1 MRPIAVCQTA
11 HLLLTHRHRGQAP
24 SHICFVL
31 SAVLIEYNAIP
42 LKIVNENRYQS
53 LISWYTIAPQSL
65 ARMPPHLAH
74 SLGSSFMRR
83 TLVCICVL
91 QAFSPFTWAEALPAD
106 KASVELQATSI
117 TGTADYETAQGPV
130 KGYLATRSASAT
142 RTDTAIHETPQ
153 SISVVTKDAVEDI
166 GATRLQDALDYAGG
180 VGRANNFGGQGLT
193 TFTVRGFTT
202 GEFYRNG
209 FPINRGYPNTPDANT
224 IERLEVLRGPA
235 TMLYGRGDPGGT
247 FNVVSKQPLA
257 EPTVTLGSQLDDQ
270 GMQRATLDASGPL
283 DEQGRLAYRLNVVGE
298 GGDTFR
304 DHVETERYGVTPV
317 ITWQASDD
325 TKVIF
330 EGDFMRNNHPLDR
343 GLTRF
348 ANQKGTASRDTFWGD
363 KDVGKLHNDNSVA
376 QLRFEHLL
384 NDNWTLGGGF
394 QYLDGTLQGNGI
406 EANSLAA
413 DGHTLNRN
421 FNYRKLEWTD
431 KDTQLNLTGHFST
444 GGFDHTLLTGVEFE
458 DYDYKSI
465 IQRSSASYT
474 SDIFNPVYGKP
485 RPALTSTP
493 THDTENLKTYSAFV
507 QDQVALTERLKVL
520 AGARFER
527 FEHEYKSYVTGVKPW
542 NASDNAVTPRVG
554 VTYDLT
560 DTVAV
565 YADAARSFKP
575 NTGASLQGGGF
586 DPEKGKS
593 YEMGLKWQGFDR
605 QLSVDAAIYQI
616 DKKNVLT
623 NDPADPTGIS
633 KVAAGQVRSRGL
645 DLNVAGNLTP
655 EWRVI
660 GGYAYVDAKVTKD
673 NTIRVGSHLANI
685 PRNSFSLL
693 NVYEFQD
700 GALKGLGLGAGT
712 KYVDER
718 VGQTSN
724 TAFTMDGYT
733 VVDLLSYYKVNE
745 KVRLNLDVKNL
756 FNRDFEEGAFGN
768 FYAYPGEPRTVQV
781 GIAYTL

>member
-1 MRPIAVCQTA
+1 
-11 HLLLTHRHRGQAP
+11 
-24 SHICFVL
+24 
-31 SAVLIEYNAIP
+31 
-42 LKIVNENRYQS
+42 
-53 LISWYTIAPQSL
+53 
-65 ARMPPHLAH
+65 
-74 SLGSSFMRR
+74 MRR
-83 TLVCICVL
+83 TLISLCVL
-91 QAFSPFTWAEALPAD
+91 QAFSPFTWAQEVTTPS
-106 KASVELQATSI
+106 ASLELQATTV
-117 TGTADYETAQGPV
+117 TGEGDYETAQGPV
-130 KGYLATRSASAT
+130 KGYHATRSASAT
-142 RTDTAIHETPQ
+142 RTDTSIHETPQ
-153 SISVVTKDAVEDI
+153 SISVVSKDVVEDL

-209 FPINRGYPNTPDANT
+209 FPINRGYPNMPDANT

-257 EPTVTLGSQLDDQ
+257 ERTVTLGSQLNDQ
-270 GMQRATLDASGPL
+270 GMQRGTLDASGPL
-283 DEQGRLAYRLNVVGE
+283 DEEGRLAYRLNVVGE

-304 DHVETERYGVTPV
+304 DHVSTERYGVTPV
-317 ITWQASDD
+317 LTWQASDD

-348 ANQKGTASRDTFWGD
+348 ANQAGTPSRDTFWGD
-363 KDVGKLHNDNSVA
+363 KDVGKLHNDNNMA
-376 QLRFEHLL
+376 QLRFEHML
-384 NDNWTLGGGF
+384 NDSWTLGGGF
-394 QYLDGTLQGNGI
+394 QWLDGTLQGNAI
-406 EANSLAA
+406 EANGPGSLSA
-413 DGHTLNRN
+413 DGRTLQRN

-431 KDTQLNLTGHFST
+431 KDYQLNLTGHFST
-444 GGFDHTLLTGVEFE
+444 GGFDHTLLTGIEYE
-458 DYDYKSI
+458 DYDYQSI
-465 IQRSSASYT
+465 IQRSSAAAGTYPI
-474 SDIFNPVYGKP
+474 DIFNPVYGQT
-485 RPALTSTP
+485 RPPLTRTP
-493 THDTENLKTYSAFV
+493 THDKENLKTYAAFV

-527 FEHEYKSYVTGVKPW
+527 FEHDYESYVTGVKPW
-542 NASDNAVTPRVG
+542 QAADNAVTPRLG
-554 VTYDLT
+554 VIYDLT

-575 NTGASLQGGGF
+575 NTGASREGGGF
-586 DPEKGKS
+586 APEKGKS
-593 YEMGLKWQGFDR
+593 YEMGIKWEALDR

-616 DKKNVLT
+616 EKKNVLT
-623 NDPADPTGIS
+623 TDPVDSTFS
-633 KVAAGQVRSRGL
+633 VAAGQVRSRGF

-660 GGYAYVDAKVTKD
+660 GGYAYVDAEVTRD
-673 NTIRVGSHLANI
+673 NTLRSGTRLLNI

-700 GALKGLGLGAGT
+700 GALKGLGLGAGG

-718 VGQTSN
+718 AGQTANS
-724 TAFTMDGYT
+724 AFSMGAYT
-733 VVDLLSYYKVNE
+733 VVDLLSYYKVND
-745 KVRLNLDVKNL
+745 KIRLNLDVKSL
-756 FNRDFEEGAFGN
+756 FNREYEEGAFGN
-768 FYAYPGEPRTVQV
+768 IYAYPGAPRTVQV

>member
-1 MRPIAVCQTA
+1 
-11 HLLLTHRHRGQAP
+11 
-24 SHICFVL
+24 
-31 SAVLIEYNAIP
+31 
-42 LKIVNENRYQS
+42 
-53 LISWYTIAPQSL
+53 
-65 ARMPPHLAH
+65 
-74 SLGSSFMRR
+74 MRR
-83 TLVCICVL
+83 TLISLCVL
-91 QAFSPFTWAEALPAD
+91 QAFSPFTWAQEVTTPS
-106 KASVELQATSI
+106 ASLELQATTV
-117 TGTADYETAQGPV
+117 TGEGDYETAQGPV
-130 KGYLATRSASAT
+130 KGYHATRSASAT

-153 SISVVTKDAVEDI
+153 SISVVSKDVVEDL

-209 FPINRGYPNTPDANT
+209 FPINRGYPNMPDANT

-257 EPTVTLGSQLDDQ
+257 ERTVTLGSQLNDQ
-270 GMQRATLDASGPL
+270 GMQRGTLDASGPL
-283 DEQGRLAYRLNVVGE
+283 DEEGRLAYRLNVVGE

-304 DHVETERYGVTPV
+304 DHVSTERYGVTPV
-317 ITWQASDD
+317 LTWQASDD

-348 ANQKGTASRDTFWGD
+348 ANQAGTPSRDTFWGD
-363 KDVGKLHNDNSVA
+363 KDVGKLHNDNNMA
-376 QLRFEHLL
+376 QLRFEHML
-384 NDNWTLGGGF
+384 NDSWTLGGGF
-394 QYLDGTLQGNGI
+394 QWLDGTLQGNAI
-406 EANSLAA
+406 EANGPGSLSA
-413 DGHTLNRN
+413 DGRTLQRN

-431 KDTQLNLTGHFST
+431 KDYQLNLTGHFST
-444 GGFDHTLLTGVEFE
+444 GGLDHTLLTGIEYE
-458 DYDYKSI
+458 DYDYQSI
-465 IQRSSASYT
+465 IQRSSAAAGTYPI
-474 SDIFNPVYGKP
+474 DIFNPVYGQI
-485 RPALTSTP
+485 RPPLTRTP
-493 THDTENLKTYSAFV
+493 THDKENLKTYAAFV

-527 FEHEYKSYVTGVKPW
+527 FEHDYESYVTGVKPW
-542 NASDNAVTPRVG
+542 QAADNAVTPRLG
-554 VTYDLT
+554 VIYDLT

-575 NTGASLQGGGF
+575 NTGASREGGGF
-586 DPEKGKS
+586 APEKGKS
-593 YEMGLKWQGFDR
+593 YEVGIKWEALDR
-605 QLSVDAAIYQI
+605 QLSVDAAVYQI
-616 DKKNVLT
+616 EKKNVLT
-623 NDPADPTGIS
+623 TDPVDSTFS
-633 KVAAGQVRSRGL
+633 VAAGQVRSRGF

-660 GGYAYVDAKVTKD
+660 GGYAYVDAEVTRD
-673 NTIRVGSHLANI
+673 NTLRSGTRLLNI

-700 GALKGLGLGAGT
+700 GALKGLGLGAGG

-718 VGQTSN
+718 AGQTANS
-724 TAFTMDGYT
+724 AFSMGAYT
-733 VVDLLSYYKVNE
+733 VVDLLSYYKVND
-745 KVRLNLDVKNL
+745 KIRLNLDVKNL
-756 FNRDFEEGAFGN
+756 FNREYEEGAFGN
-768 FYAYPGEPRTVQV
+768 IYAYPGAPRTVQV

>member
-1 MRPIAVCQTA
+1 
-11 HLLLTHRHRGQAP
+11 
-24 SHICFVL
+24 
-31 SAVLIEYNAIP
+31 
-42 LKIVNENRYQS
+42 
-53 LISWYTIAPQSL
+53 
-65 ARMPPHLAH
+65 
-74 SLGSSFMRR
+74 MRR
-83 TLVCICVL
+83 TLISICVL
-91 QAFSPFTWAEALPAD
+91 QAFSPFAWAEQAPAEN
-106 KASVELQATSI
+106 ASIELQATNV
-117 TGTADYETAQGPV
+117 TATADLESAQGPV
-130 KGYLATRSASAT
+130 QGYHATRSASAT

-153 SISVVTKDAVEDI
+153 SISVVSKDVVEDL

-209 FPINRGYPNTPDANT
+209 FPINRGYPNMPDANT

-257 EPTVTLGSQLDDQ
+257 ERTVTLGSQLNDQ
-270 GMQRATLDASGPL
+270 GMKRGTLDASGPL
-283 DEQGRLAYRLNVVGE
+283 DEEGRLAYRLNVVGE

-317 ITWQASDD
+317 ITWQATDD
-325 TKVIF
+325 TKVTF

-348 ANQKGTASRDTFWGD
+348 PNQRGTPSRDTFWGD
-363 KDVGKLHNDNSVA
+363 KDAGKLHNDNNMA
-376 QLRFEHLL
+376 QLRFEHVL

-394 QYLDGTLQGNGI
+394 QWLDGSLKGNAI
-406 EANSLAA
+406 EANGPGSLGA
-413 DGHTLNRN
+413 DGRTLQRN

-431 KDTQLNLTGHFST
+431 KDYQLNLTGHFST
-444 GGFDHTLLTGVEFE
+444 GGFDHTLLTGIEYE

-465 IQRSSASYT
+465 IQRSSAAAGTYPI
-474 SDIFNPVYGKP
+474 DIFDPVYGQP
-485 RPALTSTP
+485 RPALTRTP
-493 THDTENLKTYSAFV
+493 THDKENLKTYAAFV

-527 FEHEYKSYVTGVKPW
+527 FEHDYQNYVGKSW
-542 NASDNAVTPRVG
+542 QAADNAVTPRVG
-554 VTYDLT
+554 GIYDLT

-575 NTGASLQGGGF
+575 NTGASREGGGF
-586 DPEKGKS
+586 APEKGKS
-593 YEMGLKWQGFDR
+593 YEMGIKWEALDR

-616 DKKNVLT
+616 EKKNVLT
-623 NDPADPTGIS
+623 TDPVDNTFS
-633 KVAAGQVRSRGL
+633 VAAGQVRSRGF

-660 GGYAYVDAKVTKD
+660 GGYAYVDAEVTRD
-673 NTIRVGSHLANI
+673 NTLRSGTRLMNI

-700 GALKGLGLGAGT
+700 GALKGLGLGAGG
-712 KYVDER
+712 KYVDQR
-718 VGQTSN
+718 AGQTAN
-724 TAFTMDGYT
+724 TAFSMDAYT
-733 VVDLLSYYKVNE
+733 VVDLLGYYKVNE
-745 KVRLNLDVKNL
+745 RVRLNLDVKNL
-756 FNRDFEEGAFGN
+756 FNREYEEGAFGN
-768 FYAYPGEPRTVQV
+768 IYAYPGAPRTVQV

>member
-1 MRPIAVCQTA
+1 
-11 HLLLTHRHRGQAP
+11 
-24 SHICFVL
+24 
-31 SAVLIEYNAIP
+31 
-42 LKIVNENRYQS
+42 
-53 LISWYTIAPQSL
+53 
-65 ARMPPHLAH
+65 
-74 SLGSSFMRR
+74 MRR
-83 TLVCICVL
+83 TLISICVL
-91 QAFSPFTWAEALPAD
+91 QAFSPFAWAEQAPAEN
-106 KASVELQATSI
+106 ASIELQATNV
-117 TGTADYETAQGPV
+117 TATADLESAQGPV
-130 KGYLATRSASAT
+130 QGYHATRSASAT

-153 SISVVTKDAVEDI
+153 SISVVSKDVVEDL

-209 FPINRGYPNTPDANT
+209 FPINRGYPNMPDANT

-257 EPTVTLGSQLDDQ
+257 ERTVTLGSQLNDQ
-270 GMQRATLDASGPL
+270 GMKRGTLDASGPL
-283 DEQGRLAYRLNVVGE
+283 DEEGRLAYRLNVVGE

-317 ITWQASDD
+317 ITWQATDD
-325 TKVIF
+325 TKVTF

-348 ANQKGTASRDTFWGD
+348 PNQRGTPSRDTFWGD
-363 KDVGKLHNDNSVA
+363 KDAGKLHNDNNMA
-376 QLRFEHLL
+376 QLRFEHVL

-394 QYLDGTLQGNGI
+394 QWLDGSLKGNAI
-406 EANSLAA
+406 EANGPGSLGA
-413 DGHTLNRN
+413 DGRTLQRN

-431 KDTQLNLTGHFST
+431 KDYQLNLTGHFST
-444 GGFDHTLLTGVEFE
+444 GGFDHTLLTGIEYE

-465 IQRSSASYT
+465 IQRSSAAAGTYPI
-474 SDIFNPVYGKP
+474 DIFDPVYGQT
-485 RPALTSTP
+485 RPALTRTP
-493 THDTENLKTYSAFV
+493 THDKENLKTYAAFV

-527 FEHEYKSYVTGVKPW
+527 FEHDYQNYVGKSW
-542 NASDNAVTPRVG
+542 QAADNAVTPRVG
-554 VTYDLT
+554 VIYDLT

-575 NTGASLQGGGF
+575 NTGASREGGGF
-586 DPEKGKS
+586 APEKGKS
-593 YEMGLKWQGFDR
+593 YEMGIKWEALDR

-616 DKKNVLT
+616 EKKNVLT
-623 NDPADPTGIS
+623 TDPVDNTFS
-633 KVAAGQVRSRGL
+633 VAAGQVRSRGF

-660 GGYAYVDAKVTKD
+660 GGYAYVDAEVTRD
-673 NTIRVGSHLANI
+673 NTLRSGTRLMNI

-700 GALKGLGLGAGT
+700 GALKGLGLGAGG
-712 KYVDER
+712 KYVDQR
-718 VGQTSN
+718 AGQTAN
-724 TAFTMDGYT
+724 TAFSMDAYT
-733 VVDLLSYYKVNE
+733 VVDLLGYYKVNE
-745 KVRLNLDVKNL
+745 RVRLNLDVKNL
-756 FNRDFEEGAFGN
+756 FNREYEEGAFGN
-768 FYAYPGEPRTVQV
+768 IYAYPGAPRTVQV

>member
-1 MRPIAVCQTA
+1 
-11 HLLLTHRHRGQAP
+11 
-24 SHICFVL
+24 
-31 SAVLIEYNAIP
+31 
-42 LKIVNENRYQS
+42 
-53 LISWYTIAPQSL
+53 
-65 ARMPPHLAH
+65 
-74 SLGSSFMRR
+74 MRR
-83 TLVCICVL
+83 TLISICVL
-91 QAFSPFTWAEALPAD
+91 QAFFPFAWAEQMPAENP
-106 KASVELQATSI
+106 SIELQATNV
-117 TGTADYETAQGPV
+117 TATADLESAQGPV
-130 KGYLATRSASAT
+130 QGYHATRSASAT

-153 SISVVTKDAVEDI
+153 SISVVSKDVVEDL

-209 FPINRGYPNTPDANT
+209 FPINRGYPNMPDANT

-257 EPTVTLGSQLDDQ
+257 ERTVTLGSQLNDQ
-270 GMQRATLDASGPL
+270 GMKRGTLDASGPL
-283 DEQGRLAYRLNVVGE
+283 DEEGRLAYRLNVVGE

-317 ITWQASDD
+317 ITWQATDD
-325 TKVIF
+325 TKVTF

-348 ANQKGTASRDTFWGD
+348 PNQRGTPSRDTFWGD
-363 KDVGKLHNDNSVA
+363 KDAGKLHNDNNMA
-376 QLRFEHLL
+376 QLRFEHALS
-384 NDNWTLGGGF
+384 DNWTLGGGF
-394 QYLDGTLQGNGI
+394 QWLDGSLKGNAI
-406 EANSLAA
+406 EANGPGSLGA
-413 DGHTLNRN
+413 DGRTLQRN

-431 KDTQLNLTGHFST
+431 KDYQLNLTGHFST
-444 GGFDHTLLTGVEFE
+444 GGFDHTLLTGIEYE

-465 IQRSSASYT
+465 IQRSSAAAGTYPI
-474 SDIFNPVYGKP
+474 DIFDPVYGQP
-485 RPALTSTP
+485 RPALTRTP
-493 THDTENLKTYSAFV
+493 THDKENLKTYAAFV

-527 FEHEYKSYVTGVKPW
+527 FEHDYQNYVGKSW
-542 NASDNAVTPRVG
+542 QAADNAVTPRVG
-554 VTYDLT
+554 VIYDLT
-560 DTVAV
+560 DTLAV

-575 NTGASLQGGGF
+575 NTGASREGGGF
-586 DPEKGKS
+586 APEKGKS
-593 YEMGLKWQGFDR
+593 YEMGIKWEALDR

-616 DKKNVLT
+616 EKKNVLT
-623 NDPADPTGIS
+623 TDPVDNTFS
-633 KVAAGQVRSRGL
+633 VAAGQVRSRGF

-660 GGYAYVDAKVTKD
+660 GGYAYVDAEVTRD
-673 NTIRVGSHLANI
+673 NTLRSGTRLMNI

-700 GALKGLGLGAGT
+700 GALKGLGLGAGG
-712 KYVDER
+712 KYVDQR
-718 VGQTSN
+718 AGQTAN
-724 TAFTMDGYT
+724 TAFSMDAYT
-733 VVDLLSYYKVNE
+733 VVDLLGYYKVNE
-745 KVRLNLDVKNL
+745 HVRLNLDVKNL
-756 FNRDFEEGAFGN
+756 FNREYEEGAFGN
-768 FYAYPGEPRTVQV
+768 IYAYPGAPRTVQV

>member
-1 MRPIAVCQTA
+1 
-11 HLLLTHRHRGQAP
+11 
-24 SHICFVL
+24 
-31 SAVLIEYNAIP
+31 
-42 LKIVNENRYQS
+42 
-53 LISWYTIAPQSL
+53 
-65 ARMPPHLAH
+65 
-74 SLGSSFMRR
+74 MRR
-83 TLVCICVL
+83 TLISICVL
-91 QAFSPFTWAEALPAD
+91 QAFSPFAWAEQVPAES
-106 KASVELQATSI
+106 ASIELQATNV
-117 TGTADYETAQGPV
+117 TATADLESAQGPV
-130 KGYLATRSASAT
+130 QGYHATRSASAT

-153 SISVVTKDAVEDI
+153 SISVVSKDVVEDL

-209 FPINRGYPNTPDANT
+209 FPINRGYPNMPDANT

-257 EPTVTLGSQLDDQ
+257 ERTVTLGSQLNDQ
-270 GMQRATLDASGPL
+270 GMKRGTLDASGPL
-283 DEQGRLAYRLNVVGE
+283 DEEGRLAYRLNVVGE

-317 ITWQASDD
+317 ITWQATDD
-325 TKVIF
+325 TKVTF

-348 ANQKGTASRDTFWGD
+348 PNQRGTPSRDTFWGD
-363 KDVGKLHNDNSVA
+363 KDAGKLHNDNNMA
-376 QLRFEHLL
+376 QLRFEHALS
-384 NDNWTLGGGF
+384 DNWTLGGGF
-394 QYLDGTLQGNGI
+394 QWLDGSLKGNAI
-406 EANSLAA
+406 EANGPGSLGA
-413 DGHTLNRN
+413 DGRTLQRN

-431 KDTQLNLTGHFST
+431 KDYQLNLTGHFST
-444 GGFDHTLLTGVEFE
+444 GGFDHTLLTGIEYE

-465 IQRSSASYT
+465 IQRSSAAAGTYPI
-474 SDIFNPVYGKP
+474 DIFDPVYGQP
-485 RPALTSTP
+485 RPALTRTP
-493 THDTENLKTYSAFV
+493 THDKENLKTYAAFV

-527 FEHEYKSYVTGVKPW
+527 FEHDYQNYVGKSW
-542 NASDNAVTPRVG
+542 QAADNAVTPRVG
-554 VTYDLT
+554 VIYDLT

-575 NTGASLQGGGF
+575 NTGASREGGGF
-586 DPEKGKS
+586 APEKGKS
-593 YEMGLKWQGFDR
+593 YEMGIKWEALDR

-616 DKKNVLT
+616 EKKNVLT
-623 NDPADPTGIS
+623 TDPVDNTFS
-633 KVAAGQVRSRGL
+633 VAAGQVRSRGF

-660 GGYAYVDAKVTKD
+660 GGYAYVDAEVTRD
-673 NTIRVGSHLANI
+673 NTLRSGTRLMNI

-700 GALKGLGLGAGT
+700 GALKGLGLGAGG
-712 KYVDER
+712 KYVDQR
-718 VGQTSN
+718 AGQTAN
-724 TAFTMDGYT
+724 TAFSMDAYT
-733 VVDLLSYYKVNE
+733 VVDLLGYYKVNE
-745 KVRLNLDVKNL
+745 RVRLNLDVKNL
-756 FNRDFEEGAFGN
+756 FNREYEEGAFGN
-768 FYAYPGEPRTVQV
+768 IYAYPGAPRTVQV

>member
-1 MRPIAVCQTA
+1 
-11 HLLLTHRHRGQAP
+11 
-24 SHICFVL
+24 
-31 SAVLIEYNAIP
+31 
-42 LKIVNENRYQS
+42 
-53 LISWYTIAPQSL
+53 
-65 ARMPPHLAH
+65 
-74 SLGSSFMRR
+74 MRR
-83 TLVCICVL
+83 TLISICVL
-91 QAFSPFTWAEALPAD
+91 QAFSPFAWAEQVPAEN
-106 KASVELQATSI
+106 ASIELQATNV
-117 TGTADYETAQGPV
+117 TATADLESAQGPV
-130 KGYLATRSASAT
+130 QGYHATRSASAT

-153 SISVVTKDAVEDI
+153 SISVVSKDVVEDL

-209 FPINRGYPNTPDANT
+209 FPINRGYPNMPDANT

-257 EPTVTLGSQLDDQ
+257 ERTVTLGSQLNDQ
-270 GMQRATLDASGPL
+270 GMKRGTLDASGPL
-283 DEQGRLAYRLNVVGE
+283 DEEGRLAYRLNVVGE

-317 ITWQASDD
+317 ITWQATDD
-325 TKVIF
+325 TKVTF

-348 ANQKGTASRDTFWGD
+348 PNQRGTPSRDTFWGD
-363 KDVGKLHNDNSVA
+363 KDAGKLHNDNNMA
-376 QLRFEHLL
+376 QLRFEHALS
-384 NDNWTLGGGF
+384 DNWTLGGGF
-394 QYLDGTLQGNGI
+394 QWLDGSLKGNAI
-406 EANSLAA
+406 EANGPGSLGA
-413 DGHTLNRN
+413 DGRTLQRN

-431 KDTQLNLTGHFST
+431 KDYQLNLTGHFST
-444 GGFDHTLLTGVEFE
+444 GGFDHTLLTGIEYE

-465 IQRSSASYT
+465 IQRSSAAAGTYPI
-474 SDIFNPVYGKP
+474 DIFDPVYGQP
-485 RPALTSTP
+485 RPALTRTP
-493 THDTENLKTYSAFV
+493 THDKENLKTYAAFV

-527 FEHEYKSYVTGVKPW
+527 FEHDYQNYVGKSW
-542 NASDNAVTPRVG
+542 QAADNAVTPRVG
-554 VTYDLT
+554 VIYDLT

-575 NTGASLQGGGF
+575 NTGASREGGGF
-586 DPEKGKS
+586 APEKGKS
-593 YEMGLKWQGFDR
+593 YEMGIKWEALDR

-616 DKKNVLT
+616 EKKNVLT
-623 NDPADPTGIS
+623 TDPVDNTFS
-633 KVAAGQVRSRGL
+633 VAAGQVRSRGF

-660 GGYAYVDAKVTKD
+660 GGYAYVDAEVTRD
-673 NTIRVGSHLANI
+673 NTLRSGTRLMNI

-700 GALKGLGLGAGT
+700 GALKGLGLGAGG
-712 KYVDER
+712 KYVDQR
-718 VGQTSN
+718 AGQTAN
-724 TAFTMDGYT
+724 TAFSMDAYT
-733 VVDLLSYYKVNE
+733 VVDLLGYYKVNE
-745 KVRLNLDVKNL
+745 HVRLNLDVKNL
-756 FNRDFEEGAFGN
+756 FNREYEEGAFGN
-768 FYAYPGEPRTVQV
+768 IYAYPGAPRTVQV

>member
-1 MRPIAVCQTA
+1 
-11 HLLLTHRHRGQAP
+11 
-24 SHICFVL
+24 
-31 SAVLIEYNAIP
+31 
-42 LKIVNENRYQS
+42 
-53 LISWYTIAPQSL
+53 
-65 ARMPPHLAH
+65 
-74 SLGSSFMRR
+74 MRR
-83 TLVCICVL
+83 TLISICVL
-91 QAFSPFTWAEALPAD
+91 QAFSPFAWAEQAPAEN
-106 KASVELQATSI
+106 ASIELQATNV
-117 TGTADYETAQGPV
+117 TATADLESAQGPV
-130 KGYLATRSASAT
+130 QGYHATRSASAT

-153 SISVVTKDAVEDI
+153 SISVVSKDVVEDL

-209 FPINRGYPNTPDANT
+209 FPINRGYPNMPDANT

-257 EPTVTLGSQLDDQ
+257 ERTVTLGSQLNDQ
-270 GMQRATLDASGPL
+270 GMKRGTLDASGPL
-283 DEQGRLAYRLNVVGE
+283 DEEGRLAYRLNVVGE

-317 ITWQASDD
+317 ITWQATDD
-325 TKVIF
+325 TKVTF

-348 ANQKGTASRDTFWGD
+348 PNQRGTPSRDTFWGD
-363 KDVGKLHNDNSVA
+363 KDAGKLHNDNNMA
-376 QLRFEHLL
+376 QLRFEHALS
-384 NDNWTLGGGF
+384 DNWTLGGGF
-394 QYLDGTLQGNGI
+394 QWLDGSLKGNAI
-406 EANSLAA
+406 EANGPGSLGT
-413 DGHTLNRN
+413 DGRTLQRN

-431 KDTQLNLTGHFST
+431 KDYQLNLTGHFST
-444 GGFDHTLLTGVEFE
+444 GGFDHTLLTGIEYE

-465 IQRSSASYT
+465 IQRSSAVAGTYPI
-474 SDIFNPVYGKP
+474 DIFDPVYGQI
-485 RPALTSTP
+485 RPALTRTP
-493 THDTENLKTYSAFV
+493 THDKENLKTYAAFV

-527 FEHEYKSYVTGVKPW
+527 FEHDYQNYVGKSW
-542 NASDNAVTPRVG
+542 QAADNAVTPRVG
-554 VTYDLT
+554 VIYDLT
-560 DTVAV
+560 DTIAV

-575 NTGASLQGGGF
+575 NTGASREGGGF
-586 DPEKGKS
+586 APEKGKS
-593 YEMGLKWQGFDR
+593 YEMGIKWEALDR

-616 DKKNVLT
+616 EKKNVLT
-623 NDPADPTGIS
+623 TDPVDNTFS
-633 KVAAGQVRSRGL
+633 VAAGQVRSRGF

-660 GGYAYVDAKVTKD
+660 GGYAYVDAEVTRD
-673 NTIRVGSHLANI
+673 NTLRSGTRLMNI

-700 GALKGLGLGAGT
+700 GALKGLGLGVGG
-712 KYVDER
+712 KYVDQR
-718 VGQTSN
+718 AGQTAN
-724 TAFTMDGYT
+724 TAFSMDAYT
-733 VVDLLSYYKVNE
+733 VVDLLGYYKVNE
-745 KVRLNLDVKNL
+745 RVRLNLDVKNL
-756 FNRDFEEGAFGN
+756 FNREYEEGAFGN
-768 FYAYPGEPRTVQV
+768 IYAYPGAPRTVQV

>member
-1 MRPIAVCQTA
+1 
-11 HLLLTHRHRGQAP
+11 
-24 SHICFVL
+24 
-31 SAVLIEYNAIP
+31 
-42 LKIVNENRYQS
+42 
-53 LISWYTIAPQSL
+53 
-65 ARMPPHLAH
+65 
-74 SLGSSFMRR
+74 MRR
-83 TLVCICVL
+83 TLISLCVL
-91 QAFSPFTWAEALPAD
+91 QAFSPFAWAEQAPAEN
-106 KASVELQATSI
+106 ASIELQATNV
-117 TGTADYETAQGPV
+117 TATADLESAQGPV
-130 KGYLATRSASAT
+130 QGYHATRSASAT

-153 SISVVTKDAVEDI
+153 SISVVSKDVVEDL

-209 FPINRGYPNTPDANT
+209 FPINRGYPNMPDANT

-257 EPTVTLGSQLDDQ
+257 ERTVTLGSQLNDQ
-270 GMQRATLDASGPL
+270 GMKRGTLDASGPL
-283 DEQGRLAYRLNVVGE
+283 DEEGRLAYRLNVVGE

-317 ITWQASDD
+317 ITWQATDD
-325 TKVIF
+325 TKVTF

-348 ANQKGTASRDTFWGD
+348 PNQRGTPSRDTFWGD
-363 KDVGKLHNDNSVA
+363 KDAGKLHNDNNMA
-376 QLRFEHLL
+376 QLRFEHALS
-384 NDNWTLGGGF
+384 DNWTLGGGF
-394 QYLDGTLQGNGI
+394 QWLDGSLKGNAI
-406 EANSLAA
+406 EANGRDSLGA
-413 DGHTLNRN
+413 DGRTLQRN

-431 KDTQLNLTGHFST
+431 KDYQLNLTGHFST
-444 GGFDHTLLTGVEFE
+444 GGFDHTLLTGIEYE

-465 IQRSSASYT
+465 IQRSSAVAGTYPI
-474 SDIFNPVYGKP
+474 DIFDPVYGQT
-485 RPALTSTP
+485 RPALTRTP
-493 THDTENLKTYSAFV
+493 THDKENLKTYAAFV

-527 FEHEYKSYVTGVKPW
+527 FEHDYQNYVGKSW
-542 NASDNAVTPRVG
+542 QAADNAVTPRVG
-554 VTYDLT
+554 VIYDLT

-575 NTGASLQGGGF
+575 NTGASREGGGF
-586 DPEKGKS
+586 APEKGKS
-593 YEMGLKWQGFDR
+593 YEMGIKWEALDR

-616 DKKNVLT
+616 EKKNVLT
-623 NDPADPTGIS
+623 TDPVDNTFS
-633 KVAAGQVRSRGL
+633 VAAGQVRSRGF

-660 GGYAYVDAKVTKD
+660 GGYAYVDAEVTRD
-673 NTIRVGSHLANI
+673 NTLRSGTRLMNI

-700 GALKGLGLGAGT
+700 GALKGLGLGAGG
-712 KYVDER
+712 KYVDQR
-718 VGQTSN
+718 AGQTAN
-724 TAFTMDGYT
+724 TAFSMDAYT
-733 VVDLLSYYKVNE
+733 VVDLLGYYKVNE
-745 KVRLNLDVKNL
+745 HVRLNLDVKNL
-756 FNRDFEEGAFGN
+756 FNREYEEGAFGN
-768 FYAYPGEPRTVQV
+768 IYAYPGAPRTVQV

>member
-1 MRPIAVCQTA
+1 
-11 HLLLTHRHRGQAP
+11 
-24 SHICFVL
+24 
-31 SAVLIEYNAIP
+31 
-42 LKIVNENRYQS
+42 
-53 LISWYTIAPQSL
+53 
-65 ARMPPHLAH
+65 
-74 SLGSSFMRR
+74 MRR
-83 TLVCICVL
+83 TLVSLCVL
-91 QAFSPFTWAEALPAD
+91 QAFSPLSWAEVESAE
-106 KASVELQATSI
+106 KAGIELQATSI

-130 KGYLATRSASAT
+130 QGYHVTRSASAT
-142 RTDTAIHETPQ
+142 RTDTSIHETPQ
-153 SISVVTKDAVEDI
+153 SISVVSKDVVEDI

-209 FPINRGYPNTPDANT
+209 FPINRGYPNMPDANT

-270 GMQRATLDASGPL
+270 GMQRATLDASGLL

-298 GGDTFR
+298 GGETFR

-317 ITWQASDD
+317 ITWQATDD

-348 ANQKGTASRDTFWGD
+348 TNQKGTASRDTFWGD
-363 KDVGKLHNDNSVA
+363 KDVGKLHNDNNMA

-394 QYLDGTLQGNGI
+394 QWLDGTLQGNAI

-431 KDTQLNLTGHFST
+431 KDAQLNLTGHFST
-444 GGFDHTLLTGVEFE
+444 GAFDHTLLTGVEFE

-465 IQRSSASYT
+465 IQRSSAAYT

-493 THDTENLKTYSAFV
+493 THDKENLKTYSAFI

-527 FEHEYKSYVTGVKPW
+527 FEHEYETYVAGGKNW
-542 NASDNAVTPRVG
+542 KASDNSVTPRVG
-554 VTYDLT
+554 AIYDLT
-560 DTVAV
+560 DTLAI

-575 NTGASLQGGGF
+575 NTGASSGGVGF
-586 DPEKGKS
+586 EPEKGKS
-593 YEMGLKWQGFDR
+593 YEMGIKWEGLDR

-623 NDPADPTGIS
+623 TDPLDPNS
-633 KVAAGQVRSRGL
+633 KVAAGQVRSRGF

-660 GGYAYVDAKVTKD
+660 GGYAYVDAEVTKD
-673 NTIRVGSHLANI
+673 NTIRVGSRLANI

-700 GALKGLGLGAGT
+700 GSLKGLGLGAGA

-724 TAFTMDGYT
+724 TPFSMDAYT
-733 VVDLLSYYKVNE
+733 VVDLLSYYKVND

>member
-1 MRPIAVCQTA
+1 
-11 HLLLTHRHRGQAP
+11 
-24 SHICFVL
+24 
-31 SAVLIEYNAIP
+31 
-42 LKIVNENRYQS
+42 
-53 LISWYTIAPQSL
+53 
-65 ARMPPHLAH
+65 
-74 SLGSSFMRR
+74 MRR
-83 TLVCICVL
+83 TLISICVL
-91 QAFSPFTWAEALPAD
+91 QAFSPFAWAEQVPAEN
-106 KASVELQATSI
+106 ASIELQATNV
-117 TGTADYETAQGPV
+117 TATADLESAQGPV
-130 KGYLATRSASAT
+130 QGYHATRSASAT
-142 RTDTAIHETPQ
+142 RTDTSIHETPQ
-153 SISVVTKDAVEDI
+153 SISVVSKDVVEDL

-209 FPINRGYPNTPDANT
+209 FPINRGYPNMPDANT

-257 EPTVTLGSQLDDQ
+257 ERTVTLGSQLNDQ
-270 GMQRATLDASGPL
+270 GMKRGTLDASGPL
-283 DEQGRLAYRLNVVGE
+283 DEEGRLAYRLNVVGE

-317 ITWQASDD
+317 ITWQATDD
-325 TKVIF
+325 TKVTF

-348 ANQKGTASRDTFWGD
+348 PNQRGTPSRDTFWGD
-363 KDVGKLHNDNSVA
+363 KDAGKLHNDNNMA
-376 QLRFEHLL
+376 QLRFEHALS
-384 NDNWTLGGGF
+384 DNWTLGGGF
-394 QYLDGTLQGNGI
+394 QWLDGSLKGNAI
-406 EANSLAA
+406 EANGRDSLGA
-413 DGHTLNRN
+413 DGRTLQRN

-431 KDTQLNLTGHFST
+431 KDYQLNLTGHFST
-444 GGFDHTLLTGVEFE
+444 GGFDHTLLTGIEYE

-465 IQRSSASYT
+465 IQRSSDEVGTYPV
-474 SDIFNPVYGKP
+474 DIFNPVYGQT
-485 RPALTSTP
+485 RPALTRTP
-493 THDTENLKTYSAFV
+493 THDKENLKTYAAFV

-527 FEHEYKSYVTGVKPW
+527 FEHDYETYVPRGKNW
-542 NASDNAVTPRVG
+542 QAADNAVTPRVG
-554 VTYDLT
+554 VIYDLT

-575 NTGASLQGGGF
+575 NTGASREGGGF
-586 DPEKGKS
+586 APEKGKS
-593 YEMGLKWQGFDR
+593 YEMGIKWEALDR

-616 DKKNVLT
+616 EKKNVLT
-623 NDPADPTGIS
+623 TDPVDNTFS
-633 KVAAGQVRSRGL
+633 VAAGQVRSRGF

-660 GGYAYVDAKVTKD
+660 GGYAYVDAEVTRD
-673 NTIRVGSHLANI
+673 NTLRSGTRLMNI

-700 GALKGLGLGAGT
+700 GALKGLGLGVGG
-712 KYVDER
+712 KYVDQR
-718 VGQTSN
+718 AGQTAN
-724 TAFTMDGYT
+724 TAFSMDAYT
-733 VVDLLSYYKVNE
+733 VVDLLGYYKVNE
-745 KVRLNLDVKNL
+745 HVRLNLDVKNL
-756 FNRDFEEGAFGN
+756 FNREYEEGAFGN
-768 FYAYPGEPRTVQV
+768 IYAYPGAPRTVQV

>member
-1 MRPIAVCQTA
+1 
-11 HLLLTHRHRGQAP
+11 
-24 SHICFVL
+24 
-31 SAVLIEYNAIP
+31 
-42 LKIVNENRYQS
+42 
-53 LISWYTIAPQSL
+53 
-65 ARMPPHLAH
+65 
-74 SLGSSFMRR
+74 MRR
-83 TLVCICVL
+83 TLVSMCVL
-91 QAFSPFTWAEALPAD
+91 QAFSPFSWAEVEPVE
-106 KASVELQATSI
+106 KAGLELQATNI
-117 TGTADYETAQGPV
+117 TGTADYETALGPV
-130 KGYLATRSASAT
+130 QGYRATRSASAT
-142 RTDTAIHETPQ
+142 RTDTSIHETPQ

-209 FPINRGYPNTPDANT
+209 FPINRGYPNMPDANT

-247 FNVVSKQPLA
+247 FNVVSKQPLP
-257 EPTVTLGSQLDDQ
+257 ERTVTLSSQLSDQ
-270 GMQRATLDASGPL
+270 GMRRGTLDASGPL
-283 DEQGRLAYRLNVVGE
+283 DDEGRLAYRLNVVGE

-317 ITWQASDD
+317 ITWQATDA

-348 ANQKGTASRDTFWGD
+348 ATQKGTASRDTFWGD

-406 EANSLAA
+406 EANSLAT

-465 IQRSSASYT
+465 IQRSSAPYT

-527 FEHEYKSYVTGVKPW
+527 FEHEYQSYVTGVKPW

-586 DPEKGKS
+586 EPEKGKS
-593 YEMGLKWQGFDR
+593 YEMGIKWEGFDR

-623 NDPADPTGIS
+623 TDPADPTGIA
-633 KVAAGQVRSRGL
+633 KVAAGQVRSRGF

-700 GALKGLGLGAGT
+700 GTLKGLGLGAGT

-756 FNRDFEEGAFGN
+756 FNRDYEEGAFGN
-768 FYAYPGEPRTVQV
+768 IYAYPGAPRTVQV

>member
-1 MRPIAVCQTA
+1 
-11 HLLLTHRHRGQAP
+11 
-24 SHICFVL
+24 
-31 SAVLIEYNAIP
+31 
-42 LKIVNENRYQS
+42 
-53 LISWYTIAPQSL
+53 
-65 ARMPPHLAH
+65 
-74 SLGSSFMRR
+74 MRR
-83 TLVCICVL
+83 TLISICVL
-91 QAFSPFTWAEALPAD
+91 QAFSPFAWAEQAPAEN
-106 KASVELQATSI
+106 ASIELQATNV
-117 TGTADYETAQGPV
+117 TATADLESAQGPV
-130 KGYLATRSASAT
+130 QGYHATRSASAT

-153 SISVVTKDAVEDI
+153 SISVVSKDVVEDL

-209 FPINRGYPNTPDANT
+209 FPINRGYPNMPDANT

-257 EPTVTLGSQLDDQ
+257 ERTVTLGSQLNDQ
-270 GMQRATLDASGPL
+270 GMKRGTLDASGPL
-283 DEQGRLAYRLNVVGE
+283 DEEGRLAYRLNVVGE

-317 ITWQASDD
+317 ITWQATDD
-325 TKVIF
+325 TKVTF

-348 ANQKGTASRDTFWGD
+348 PNQRGTPSRDTFWGD
-363 KDVGKLHNDNSVA
+363 KDAGKLHNDNNMA
-376 QLRFEHLL
+376 QLRFEHALS
-384 NDNWTLGGGF
+384 DNWTLGGGF
-394 QYLDGTLQGNGI
+394 QWLDGSLKGNAI
-406 EANSLAA
+406 EANGPGSLGT
-413 DGHTLNRN
+413 DGRTLQRN

-431 KDTQLNLTGHFST
+431 KDYQLNLTGHFST
-444 GGFDHTLLTGVEFE
+444 GGFDHTLLTGIEYE

-465 IQRSSASYT
+465 IQRSSAVAGTYPI
-474 SDIFNPVYGKP
+474 DIFDPVYGQT
-485 RPALTSTP
+485 RPALTRTP
-493 THDTENLKTYSAFV
+493 THDKENLKTYASFV

-527 FEHEYKSYVTGVKPW
+527 FEHDYQNYVGKSW
-542 NASDNAVTPRVG
+542 QAADNAVTPRVG
-554 VTYDLT
+554 VIYDLT
-560 DTVAV
+560 DTIAV

-575 NTGASLQGGGF
+575 NTGASREGGGF
-586 DPEKGKS
+586 APEKGKS
-593 YEMGLKWQGFDR
+593 YEMGIKWEALDR

-616 DKKNVLT
+616 EKKNVLT
-623 NDPADPTGIS
+623 TDPVDNTFS
-633 KVAAGQVRSRGL
+633 VAAGQVRSRGF

-660 GGYAYVDAKVTKD
+660 GGYAYVDAEVTRD
-673 NTIRVGSHLANI
+673 NTLRSGTRLMNI

-700 GALKGLGLGAGT
+700 GALKGLGLGVGG
-712 KYVDER
+712 KYVDQR
-718 VGQTSN
+718 AGQTAN
-724 TAFTMDGYT
+724 TAFSMDAYT
-733 VVDLLSYYKVNE
+733 VVDLLGYYKVNE
-745 KVRLNLDVKNL
+745 HVRLNLDVKNL
-756 FNRDFEEGAFGN
+756 FNREYEEGAFGN
-768 FYAYPGEPRTVQV
+768 IYAYPGAPRTVQV

>member
-1 MRPIAVCQTA
+1 
-11 HLLLTHRHRGQAP
+11 
-24 SHICFVL
+24 
-31 SAVLIEYNAIP
+31 
-42 LKIVNENRYQS
+42 
-53 LISWYTIAPQSL
+53 
-65 ARMPPHLAH
+65 
-74 SLGSSFMRR
+74 MRR
-83 TLVCICVL
+83 TLVSLCVL
-91 QAFSPFTWAEALPAD
+91 QAFSPLSWAEVESAE
-106 KASVELQATSI
+106 KAGIELQATSI

-130 KGYLATRSASAT
+130 QGYHATRSASAT
-142 RTDTAIHETPQ
+142 RTDTSIHETPQ
-153 SISVVTKDAVEDI
+153 SISVVSKDVVEDI

-209 FPINRGYPNTPDANT
+209 FPINRGYPNMPDANT

-270 GMQRATLDASGPL
+270 GMHRATLDASGPL

-298 GGDTFR
+298 GGETFR

-317 ITWQASDD
+317 ITWQATDD

-348 ANQKGTASRDTFWGD
+348 TNQKGTASRDTFWGD
-363 KDVGKLHNDNSVA
+363 KDVGKLHNDNNMA

-394 QYLDGTLQGNGI
+394 QWLDGTLQGNAI

-431 KDTQLNLTGHFST
+431 KDAQLNLTGHFST
-444 GGFDHTLLTGVEFE
+444 GAFDHTLLTGVEFE

-465 IQRSSASYT
+465 IQRSSAAYT

-493 THDTENLKTYSAFV
+493 THDKENLKTYSAFI

-527 FEHEYKSYVTGVKPW
+527 FEHEYETYVAGGKNW
-542 NASDNAVTPRVG
+542 KASDNSVTPRVG
-554 VTYDLT
+554 AIYDLT
-560 DTVAV
+560 DTLAI

-575 NTGASLQGGGF
+575 NTGASSGGVGF
-586 DPEKGKS
+586 EPEKGKS
-593 YEMGLKWQGFDR
+593 YEMGIKWEGLDR

-623 NDPADPTGIS
+623 TDPLDPNS
-633 KVAAGQVRSRGL
+633 KVAAGQVRSRGF

-660 GGYAYVDAKVTKD
+660 GGYAYVDAEVTKD
-673 NTIRVGSHLANI
+673 NTIRVGSRLANI

-700 GALKGLGLGAGT
+700 GSLKGLGLGAGA

-724 TAFTMDGYT
+724 TPFSMDAYT
-733 VVDLLSYYKVNE
+733 VVDLLSYYKVND